1 LDLSTSTVGVTEKV
15 RPSSRSSLASSLLDS
30 LGADSFSPS
39 FPFHSVVDDGYGLGY
54 SVHDSYLRWVI
65 TSQKHMRGK
74 ELKDNIIWACGEV
87 RGMMERAEIAKAAE
101 ASASAKL

>member
-1 LDLSTSTVGVTEKV
+1 MVGVTEKV
-15 RPSSRSSLASSLLDS
+15 RPSFLVLSFLLSSRLRFLL
-30 LGADSFSPS
+30 LTLSPS
-39 FPFHSVVDDGYGLGY
+39 SPLHPVVDDGYGLGY

-74 ELKDNIIWACGEV
+74 ELKENIVWACGEV